1 MQPKGL
7 FCLLVMATFSFTLK
21 AQLQS
26 DIIHYINT
34 YKELAMQEM
43 KRTGVPA
50 AIKLA
55 QGIHETQAGTS
66 ELVIKSNNHFGI
78 KCKAEWSGDRVYH
91 DDDARGECFRSYVK
105 PDDSYRDH
113 SDFLKSSPRYAFL
126 FQLDPTDYK
135 SWAFGL
141 KKAGYATNYRY
152 PQILVKLI
160 EDYNLEQY
168 SLIALGKLNPS
179 DEVLAGGNLN
189 PAVNGTD
196 PVSISIGEAITENKI
211 IKPEKKPARRE
222 MDYPL
227 VEFVINNSRVL
238 FVKAGTALLTVAEE
252 YNISFARLLDFNDLN
267 NGDII
272 IEDQL
277 IFLQRKRKVGANEF
291 HIVKEGET
299 LYDICQSEGI
309 RMESLLSYNL
319 INENM
324 HPSEGEKLNLQHTA
338 TARPLLVEEKKA
350 VIIPPVVLLGPNNVV
365 TTHVVQTKETLYS
378 ISKKYGVSLEQLKE
392 WNKLDSLDLKIGQQL
407 VISKN

>member
-7 FCLLVMATFSFTLK
+7 FCLLVMATLSFTVK
-21 AQLQS
+21 AQQQS

-135 SWAFGL
+135 SWALGL

-189 PAVNGTD
+189 PAVNDTD
-196 PVSISIGEAITENKI
+196 PVSVSIGEAITENKI

-222 MDYPL
+222 MDYP
-227 VEFVINNSRVL
+227 VGEFVINNSRVL

-272 IEDQL
+272 VEDQL

-324 HPSEGEKLNLQHTA
+324 HPAEGAKLNLQHPA
-338 TARPLLVEEKKA
+338 TACPLLVEEKKA
-350 VIIPPVVLLGPNNVV
+350 VITPPVVLPEPNNDV

-407 VISKN
+407 VIRKN

>member
-324 HPSEGEKLNLQHTA
+324 DCID
-338 TARPLLVEEKKA
+338 KK
-350 VIIPPVVLLGPNNVV
+350 
-365 TTHVVQTKETLYS
+365 
-378 ISKKYGVSLEQLKE
+378 
-392 WNKLDSLDLKIGQQL
+392 
-407 VISKN
+407 